1 MAKRAHTPDMES
13 SMRVRRKRRL
23 FKNKRIFLLFLL
35 LSIVVLSISALFAY
49 VQLSAN
55 YHRYSALAMS
65 GAQHM
70 RTALTSLESLRTHPF
85 SLETVS
91 QARQEFVAAQT
102 DISQV
107 QDGLAPFEGVGSLVP
122 VYGSRLVSAV
132 HLTSLALDVSQA
144 GISGCKILAILF
156 ARFHDPLN
164 ISGSALTL
172 ADYTTIS
179 SDYQQAQAALNAAM
193 DVAQQLKP
201 GDVSFDARLGK
212 LLQEF
217 QDRIPALRVALAEL
231 DQLLPSL
238 PSILGIGTPA
248 HYLVEVL
255 DSSELRPTGGFI
267 GNYGILTL
275 AGGRPLPVHITDVDL
290 LDKPYKFS
298 GRTIPYPPAYHWFTQ
313 YLASQSWSL
322 RDSNLDADFPTAA
335 RYGEQNFE
343 REGGNVPLQGVIS
356 LTPYLIQ
363 QALNITGPISVP
375 EYHET
380 ITAQNLVERIHY
392 HQLGKAGEGP
402 DYIPSPD
409 GYSSLRK
416 HFTALLAEH
425 LLARIRQLP
434 ASAQSS
440 FVALFAHALQS
451 KDVQVYLN
459 AGAAESVLLQYH
471 LAGTIQSPPGDGL
484 FIVDANVGGDKA
496 NSFITSTASDQ
507 VTIDAHGDAIHHAVL
522 TYSWKQKG
530 NIYGSF
536 LYKDYVRVYVPP
548 GSVLLSQQGWRSA
561 GTSAAFEREV
571 WAGSFTLVYGQ
582 SVTITLNWRVPG
594 AAKQVAHGWQYGYL
608 LQRQAGKVATIS
620 LQITLPHS
628 AVLTGKSAGLK
639 SSGPSTLVS
648 APGAALTSDLNI
660 NVEYRS

>member
-13 SMRVRRKRRL
+13 SMRVHRKRRL

-144 GISGCKILAILF
+144 GISGCKILAILL

-193 DVAQQLKP
+193 DAAQQLKP

-496 NSFITSTASDQ
+496 NSFITSTASD
-507 VTIDAHGDAIHHAVL
+507 
-522 TYSWKQKG
+522 
-530 NIYGSF
+530 
-536 LYKDYVRVYVPP
+536 
-548 GSVLLSQQGWRSA
+548 
-561 GTSAAFEREV
+561 
-571 WAGSFTLVYGQ
+571 
-582 SVTITLNWRVPG
+582 
-594 AAKQVAHGWQYGYL
+594 
-608 LQRQAGKVATIS
+608 
-620 LQITLPHS
+620 
-628 AVLTGKSAGLK
+628 
-639 SSGPSTLVS
+639 
-648 APGAALTSDLNI
+648 
-660 NVEYRS
+660 